1 MFSYLGAKVVL
12 KYEVRNSKRAAIQKK
27 QSAVYQSTTVF
38 FNIYLTA
45 HILISHQSN
54 IFKTF
59 IMGKRNT
66 PEVNAGSMA
75 DIAFLLL
82 IFFLVTTT
90 IDKDKGI
97 IRYLPIE
104 ESSIPILERNLLII
118 HMNSEGA
125 LLVNQELVLL
135 EHLKT
140 AAMEFIDN
148 GGNTDPQSIY
158 YCDYC
163 KGARTRNASDH
174 PDKAVITVSVNRDT
188 PYDTYVAVQNELN
201 AAYNHLRNRESQRL
215 YGYDFTSVDK
225 AIKEGTFAGNL
236 KKTKAELKV
245 IRDMFKM
252 IISEAE
258 TQLRS

>member
-1 MFSYLGAKVVL
+1 M
-12 KYEVRNSKRAAIQKK
+12 R
-27 QSAVYQSTTVF
+27 
-38 FNIYLTA
+38 
-45 HILISHQSN
+45 
-54 IFKTF
+54 
-59 IMGKRNT
+59 KRNT

-97 IRYLPIE
+97 IRYLPLE
-104 ESSIPILERNLLII
+104 ESSAPIHERNLLLIN
-118 HMNSEGA
+118 MNSNGE
-125 LLVNQELVLL
+125 LLINETLVHIEEL
-135 EHLKT
+135 KSM
-140 AAMEFIDN
+140 AIQFIDN
-148 GGNTDPQSIY
+148 GGDTNPQSIY

-163 KGARTRNASDH
+163 KGDRALNASDH
-174 PDKAVITVSVNRDT
+174 PNKAIISVSVNRDT
-188 PYDTYVAVQNELN
+188 PYDAYIAVQNELN

-215 YGYDFTSVDK
+215 YGYDFTVVDK
-225 AIKEGTFAGNL
+225 AVKDGSYTGNL

-245 IRDMFKM
+245 IRDLFKM